1 MNIISG
7 VQIVCL
13 CFSLLAFSACED
25 TPSIEILSPVS
36 TLSEDADAVEIA
48 VDSERT
54 DSIRITGRV
63 TPPDATLSIV
73 YGGECGKSYFRDI
86 ETVNG
91 IFSHRV
97 PISFIREI
105 DLFLYTSKGSEASKT
120 LFFINQG
127 STRKSGEEECDYL
140 KVRPVADNRPSA
152 YIVEE
157 SCYDIGYK
165 YGSCISRTHLD
176 MGCKPGTDV
185 SIPFRCRER
194 AETEAGIKAG
204 RI

>member
-1 MNIISG
+1 MNFVSSIKII
-7 VQIVCL
+7 CL
-13 CFSLLAFSACED
+13 CFSLLVFSACED
-25 TPSIEILSPVS
+25 TPSIEILAPASP
-36 TLSEDADAVEIA
+36 LSEDSDTVEIT

-54 DSIRITGRV
+54 DSITIAGRIT
-63 TPPDATLSIV
+63 PPNATLSVV
-73 YGGECGKSYFRDI
+73 YGGECGKSYYRDI
-86 ETVNG
+86 ETLNG
-91 IFSHRV
+91 TFSHRV

-105 DLFLYTSKGSEASKT
+105 DFFLYTPKGSESSKT

-127 STRKSGEEECDYL
+127 DTRKSGEEECDYL
-140 KVRPVADNRPSA
+140 KVRKAEDTRPSA

-157 SCYDIGYK
+157 SCYEIGYK
-165 YGSCISRTHLD
+165 YGSCVSRAHLD
-176 MGCKPGTDV
+176 MACKPGTDV

>member
-1 MNIISG
+1 MRLLYLLKVLG
-7 VQIVCL
+7 L
-13 CFSLLAFSACED
+13 FLSLLAFSACEE
-25 TPSIEILSPVS
+25 TPSIEILSPIS
-36 TLSEDADAVEIA
+36 LSKDSDAVEITVNA
-48 VDSERT
+48 EKM
-54 DSIRITGRV
+54 DSITITGRI

-86 ETVNG
+86 ETLNG
-91 IFSHRV
+91 RFSHTV

-105 DLFLYTSKGSEASKT
+105 DLFLYTPKGSEVSKT

-127 STRKSGEEECDYL
+127 QTRKSGEEECAYL
-140 KVRPVADNRPSA
+140 KVRRAEDNRPSA

-157 SCYDIGYK
+157 SCYEIGYK
-165 YGSCISRTHLD
+165 YGSCVSRAHLD
-176 MGCKPGTDV
+176 MACKPGTDV

-194 AETEAGIKAG
+194 DETKAGIEAG